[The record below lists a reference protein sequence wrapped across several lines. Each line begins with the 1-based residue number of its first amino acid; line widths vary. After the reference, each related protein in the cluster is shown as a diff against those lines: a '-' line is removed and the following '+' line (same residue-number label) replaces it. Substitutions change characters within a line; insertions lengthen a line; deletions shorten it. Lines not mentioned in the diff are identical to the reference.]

1 MPRPPSLDDLDDEQ
15 RSLLEKLV
23 SGPRAGFLAEY
34 VPPAG
39 GWPLPGPF
47 GPMLLSPT
55 VGEALQD
62 LGAALRYRSQL
73 PEAVRELAIVTA
85 AVACQSGYELDHHLP
100 LARAAGLAPEV
111 LDRVLAGGA
120 DLGDPALSAVAAL
133 VGSLVRSGA
142 PSPAGLAAAE
152 GALGAAA
159 TFELVVVAGY
169 YRTLATILAAYAIV
183 GEGPLPEPPDS
194 S

>member
-15 RSLLEKLV
+15 RSLVEKLA
-23 SGPRAGFLAEY
+23 SGPRASFLAEY
-34 VPPAG
+34 VPAPG

-55 VGEALQD
+55 VGEALQE
-62 LGAALRYRSQL
+62 LGASLRYRSRL
-73 PEAVRELAIVTA
+73 PDAIRELAIVAT
-85 AVACQSGYELDHHLP
+85 AVACQSRYELDHHLP
-100 LARAAGLAPEV
+100 LARAAGLAPDV
-111 LDRVLAGGA
+111 LDRVLAGGT
-120 DLGDPALSAVAAL
+120 DLGDPVLSAVAAL

-142 PSPAGLAAAE
+142 PSTAGLVAAE
-152 GALGAAA
+152 EALGEGA

-183 GEGPLPEPPDS
+183 
-194 S
+194 